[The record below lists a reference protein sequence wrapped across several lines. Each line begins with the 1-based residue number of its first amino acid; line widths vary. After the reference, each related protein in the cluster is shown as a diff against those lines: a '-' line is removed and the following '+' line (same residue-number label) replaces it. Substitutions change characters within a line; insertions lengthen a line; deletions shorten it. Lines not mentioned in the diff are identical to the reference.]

1 MIRHEYTPMIH
12 LLTLESIRTHFHEQ
26 EKAHMSVSNHHRW
39 LIVAITVLNQAVVA
53 GISFYCFAIFSIPW
67 LKQFD
72 ITRGQLMLAI
82 TFLMVANGLA
92 APFIGHRLD
101 KMSLLGPIIAG
112 YLLFCGGLA
121 LLSFA
126 TAYWQVIVIYATFF
140 AVGQI
145 LSGTLVSQM
154 LINRWFA
161 RDNGLALGISAT
173 GTSLGGILFPI
184 LIAEALTTIGLSA
197 VFQSLALFLAIALIP
212 LNYFVLKMQPPSR
225 ELEQVRGAGAFLPAP
240 VWTTRSILRSN
251 AFWIP
256 LIVLLS
262 VSTSF
267 VAIQANLGAH
277 LSDLSYS
284 ASFTG
289 QMIAVISAMMIAGKL
304 LYGKL
309 ADRLDH
315 AYLLFFMGSMSIF
328 AIVLLMSTSNKVSLL
343 TAAVLLGIAGGGLI
357 PVTGIVFVARFGV
370 ASFGKVIGLVMLV
383 MVAGS
388 LGSAYAAWIYDLV
401 GSYHYAFISFI
412 LMTLPGLF
420 LLRWLPP
427 PLDSTGSFNAD

>member
-1 MIRHEYTPMIH
+1 
-12 LLTLESIRTHFHEQ
+12 
-26 EKAHMSVSNHHRW
+26 MSVSNYHRW
-39 LIVAITVLNQAVVA
+39 LIVAMTVLNQAVVV

-67 LKQFD
+67 LEQFD
-72 ITRGQLMLAI
+72 VGRGQLMLAI
-82 TFLMVANGLA
+82 TVFMVANGLA

-101 KMSLLGPIIAG
+101 KMSLLGPVITG
-112 YLLFCGGLA
+112 HLLFCGGLA

-126 TAYWQVIVIYATFF
+126 TAYWQIIAIYATFI

-145 LSGTLVSQM
+145 LTGTLVSQM
-154 LINRWFA
+154 LVNRWFA
-161 RDNGLALGISAT
+161 SDNGLALGVSAT
-173 GTSLGGILFPI
+173 GTSLGGILFP
-184 LIAEALTTIGLSA
+184 LLVAEALPTLGLSA
-197 VFQSLALFLAIALIP
+197 VFQYLALTFAAVLIP
-212 LNYFVLKMQPPSR
+212 ANYVVLRTQPPSR
-225 ELEQVRGAGAFLPAP
+225 GQEQVGGAGEVAP
-240 VWTTRSILRSN
+240 VPAWTTKKILRSM

-262 VSTSF
+262 VNTSF
-267 VAIQANLGAH
+267 VAIQANLGAY
-277 LSDLSYS
+277 LNDLDYS

-289 QMIAVISAMMIAGKL
+289 QMIAVISAMMIVGKL

-315 AYLLFFMGSMSIF
+315 AYLLLFMGGMSIV
-328 AIVLLMSTSNKVSLL
+328 AIALLMSTSDKVSLL

-357 PVTGIVFVARFGV
+357 PVQGVVFVARFGL

-388 LGSAYAAWIYDLV
+388 LGSVYAAWIYDLA
-401 GSYHYAFISFI
+401 GSYHYAFISFV
-412 LMTLPGLF
+412 LMAMPGLF

-427 PLDSTGSFNAD
+427 SLHSLGSRDAA